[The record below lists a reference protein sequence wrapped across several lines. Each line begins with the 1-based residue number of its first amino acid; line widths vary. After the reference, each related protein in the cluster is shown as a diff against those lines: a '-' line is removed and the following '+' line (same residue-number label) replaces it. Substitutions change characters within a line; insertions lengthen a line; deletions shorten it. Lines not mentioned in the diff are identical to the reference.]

1 MKLTKHYL
9 TSLIKE
15 ALKEV
20 QYTNKGHW
28 GKEGSGLLLTT
39 GEKVL
44 LLLRSR
50 HVTEPRTWG
59 IPGGA
64 IEEGEDP
71 LQSALR
77 ESEEEMGLSI
87 DSYRVIGNT
96 VYQDEEDGFKYTTYI
111 LRVVEETEEQPITLN
126 WENTEYIWADQNWLE
141 DNAHLL
147 HSGVQY
153 TLFSE
158 GKWKSIFDSD
168 YL

>member
-1 MKLTKHYL
+1 MKLTKSHL
-9 TSLIKE
+9 ISLIKE
-15 ALKEV
+15 VLQETE
-20 QYTNKGHW
+20 YTSKGHW

-39 GEKVL
+39 GQKVL

-71 LQSALR
+71 LESALR
-77 ESEEEMGLSI
+77 ESEEEMGLSF

-111 LRVVEETEEQPITLN
+111 LRVVEETEEQPIKLN
-126 WENTEYIWADQNWLE
+126 WENTKYIWADQDWLE

-158 GKWKSIFDSD
+158 GKWQSIFDSD